1 MSNVLEDRS
10 GRLRTDQ
17 YYFKNMPGLNS
28 LGTVP
33 DVRIIQYWS
42 QEEVKQDNHSEYIA
56 RYVEGRCEW
65 LSCIIDLCPI
75 QADGE

>member
-1 MSNVLEDRS
+1 MYLKTGVAGCALISIVS
-10 GRLRTDQ
+10 
-17 YYFKNMPGLNS
+17 KNMPGVNS